1 MNEWWKQERSSANPN
16 PKPEPRRSLFRD
28 RRGELNGFART
39 LLGIGIGLVIL
50 GIGIGLL
57 AGGKSFA
64 RYQRLADARNEIMV
78 NEIKIDQT
86 EQLVEVEK
94 QKAAIKVQEAKG
106 IAEAQHII
114 NSTLT
119 DQYLAHE
126 AIQAQRELA
135 NTSNHSTVYIPVG
148 NNGIP
153 IVRTED
159 GNGASVGE

>member
-1 MNEWWKQERSSANPN
+1 MNDWRQFDTSANPN
-16 PKPEPRRSLFRD
+16 PKPEPRRSIFRD
-28 RRGELNGFART
+28 RHGDLNGF
-39 LLGIGIGLVIL
+39 GIALVGLVGFFVLALVGTGIL
-50 GIGIGLL
+50 V
-57 AGGKSFA
+57 ASKSMT
-64 RYQRLADARNEIMV
+64 RYQRLADARNEIQV
-78 NEIKIDQT
+78 NAIKINQT
-86 EQLVEVEK
+86 QQLVEVEK

-114 NSTLT
+114 NATLT

-159 GNGASVGE
+159 GNGAGVGE